1 MARFDAVAQVDP
13 ATPLVANPDTI
24 LDVADLVFID
34 PPESG
39 FSRLL
44 PGIDTQTFRGSDADS
59 AACVQLIRAG

>member
-13 ATPLVANPDTI
+13 ATSLVANPDTI

-59 AACVQLIRAG
+59 AELIRAG